1 MSIFSQFYKK
11 IQSKLEGIFSPA
23 EDSVKDKAGE
33 TDVCTN
39 TPCPPVPLG
48 EEEDGKNNA
57 KDKCSE
63 LPEPQII
70 SEESISQSFK
80 PQILDNGRT
89 LLLGLSGDEN
99 NKSRGVR
106 QQHSPPSSAENV
118 PITTLPS
125 DQPRDLSMDE
135 ISSIL
140 DAPVEEEIDAPIVY
154 KLKCFKCGV
163 NGKLDSFAETFVCPM
178 CGGTM
183 YLIEAY
189 ANHSQ
194 HSPEEIKQRLCVLYS
209 QSLRGDPRA
218 RRTWALLTSKSH
230 SDRVLETYMQQYIN
244 SHDSL
249 NNTPQTQQQKLFS
262 PSLATGYYK
271 HPEASNNAGSN
282 HGTSTRESS
291 PSVSPNNPPVFTKT
305 YIQKTDHSTTVSHRS
320 TPIVAKP
327 LFLIP
332 ELEQIYK
339 SVNGSNSVKSF
350 SSNNEQSLL
359 RSLGYKVG
367 KSSKLKTPDR
377 RKVLV
382 KAFVADTSTI
392 NSKWNKAM
400 TQGRVTA
407 LITLLRRLNDSDSYK
422 LNDFSVAIRQRNED
436 ISWMLNYAE
445 FVNEA
450 IRIAN
455 NNLT

>member
-1 MSIFSQFYKK
+1 M
-11 IQSKLEGIFSPA
+11 
-23 EDSVKDKAGE
+23 
-33 TDVCTN
+33 
-39 TPCPPVPLG
+39 
-48 EEEDGKNNA
+48 
-57 KDKCSE
+57 
-63 LPEPQII
+63 
-70 SEESISQSFK
+70 
-80 PQILDNGRT
+80 
-89 LLLGLSGDEN
+89 
-99 NKSRGVR
+99 
-106 QQHSPPSSAENV
+106 
-118 PITTLPS
+118 
-125 DQPRDLSMDE
+125 
-135 ISSIL
+135 
-140 DAPVEEEIDAPIVY
+140 
-154 KLKCFKCGV
+154 
-163 NGKLDSFAETFVCPM
+163 
-178 CGGTM
+178 
-183 YLIEAY
+183 
-189 ANHSQ
+189 
-194 HSPEEIKQRLCVLYS
+194 
-209 QSLRGDPRA
+209 
-218 RRTWALLTSKSH
+218 
-230 SDRVLETYMQQYIN
+230 
-244 SHDSL
+244 
-249 NNTPQTQQQKLFS
+249 
-262 PSLATGYYK
+262 
-271 HPEASNNAGSN
+271 
-282 HGTSTRESS
+282 
-291 PSVSPNNPPVFTKT
+291 
-305 YIQKTDHSTTVSHRS
+305 
-320 TPIVAKP
+320 
-327 LFLIP
+327 IP